1 MKFLH
6 SRPAE
11 SWTLSLGQFYFKKIS
26 SFLHRCC
33 YFLFIAIEW
42 MTRILTSTHE
52 LINVIDFA
60 FKSNLINCLKNYAR
74 HYGSQEKIAKCETN
88 KKSWQ
93 YKSNDSETERW
104 RKINNHRRHQRHA
117 ETHNKEQT
125 HRCQTFFF
133 WLWFLCA
140 CAHAR
145 GDQKRNSH
153 FNSNA
158 WIPFHKCPQFTQL
171 IYIYRFGMLL
181 VLLIYNIR
189 SYVPF
194 YSILCSLSFAHLNI
208 RSHLNTP

>member
-11 SWTLSLGQFYFKKIS
+11 SWTLSLGQFQFKKIS

-93 YKSNDSETERW
+93 YKSNDSWTERW
-104 RKINNHRRHQRHA
+104 KKITIDDDINATRRHIIKSKHIDVKHSFSDY
-117 ETHNKEQT
+117 EV
-125 HRCQTFFF
+125 
-133 WLWFLCA
+133 LS
-140 CAHAR
+140 AR
-145 GDQKRNSH
+145 AR
-153 FNSNA
+153 A
-158 WIPFHKCPQFTQL
+158 WWPEEK
-171 IYIYRFGMLL
+171 
-181 VLLIYNIR
+181 
-189 SYVPF
+189 
-194 YSILCSLSFAHLNI
+194 
-208 RSHLNTP
+208 